1 MLQKKAAT
9 KGLHSGITWERVS
22 SQKEQNCVTVKNSKA
37 YTPEALALG
46 TATENPSHVKAS
58 EARHI
63 LKQAK
68 ASRTQAL
75 EDKALACEQLPLT
88 ATAPSWTKWSCMLQ
102 KDHLKSGEVKEATMW
117 WLVEINMWH
126 LPLGAAP
133 WEVL

>member
-58 EARHI
+58 EASH
-63 LKQAK
+63 LKQVK

-88 ATAPSWTKWSCMLQ
+88 ATALSWTKWSCMLQ
-102 KDHLKSGEVKEATMW
+102 KDHLKSGEVKLTCGVCLW
-117 WLVEINMWH
+117 VQ
-126 LPLGAAP
+126 PLGKCCKDH
-133 WEVL
+133 